1 MVEKQA
7 KKISDIF
14 ADSRLDK
21 KDLDYLAL
29 RTVLMTR
36 DGAALDRIETFLE
49 RFLYHRYSIEF
60 GVDNDD
66 PYALRLEA

>member
-14 ADSRLDK
+14 ADSRLVK

-29 RTVLMTR
+29 RTVMNTR
-36 DGAALDRIETFLE
+36 DSAALDRIEVFLD
-49 RFLYHRYSIEF
+49 RFLYHRNTIEF
-60 GVDNDD
+60 GLDNDD
-66 PYALRLEA
+66 TYALRLEA